1 MSAMASNPSAA
12 PMPGLIGLCIER
24 TVVECKHF
32 IRNPQQMFFTFLLP
46 VLFLIIFSAVF
57 GNEELPGPPGQSM
70 NFAQYFLPGIIAS
83 GIASTTFS
91 NVASAVSVAQHEGL
105 MKRLSAT
112 PLPRTAF
119 FVGKLTAAAAVTIIQ
134 TAIMLAMAVT
144 AYDCDLPQG
153 ADRWMVF
160 ILILTIGSGTG
171 CLLGL
176 AYTRLIPNATSAPAV
191 IQPPFL
197 ILQFISGVYFRYRDI
212 PEWLQGVASVFP
224 LRWIA
229 QGLRYAFLPDWFGEN
244 EYGTATWGWEI
255 PTLVLV
261 GWFILSFVLA
271 KLFFRW
277 DRTS

>member
-1 MSAMASNPSAA
+1 
-12 PMPGLIGLCIER
+12 MPGLLGLCIDR
-24 TVVECKHF
+24 TVVEVKIF
-32 IRNPQQMFFTFLLP
+32 VRNPQQMFFTFLLP

-57 GNEELPGPPGQSM
+57 GNEELPGPPGQTV

-105 MKRLSAT
+105 LKRLSGT

-119 FVGKLTAAAAVTIIQ
+119 FAGKLASAAGITIVQ
-134 TAIMLAMAVT
+134 TAIMLTLAVT
-144 AYDCDLPQG
+144 AYGCELPQG
-153 ADRWMVF
+153 LDRWLVF
-160 ILILTIGSGTG
+160 ILILTVGAGTG

-197 ILQFISGVYFRYRDI
+197 ILQFISGVYFRYQDI
-212 PEWLQGVASVFP
+212 PEWLRAVASIFP

-229 QGLRYAFLPDWFGEN
+229 EGLRYAFLPDWFGET
-244 EYGTATWGWEI
+244 EYASTWGWEW
-255 PTLVLV
+255 PTFVLC
-261 GWFILSFVLA
+261 GWFVLSFVLA
-271 KLFFRW
+271 KRFFRW
-277 DRTS
+277 DRTQ